1 MGGGDGSCSSF
12 CVTCSW
18 VLRGYELLQKAWA
31 AALLLLIAEM
41 VADLNGELLI
51 QKLNAI
57 PRANLMVLP
66 YFLPAKPGL

>member
-1 MGGGDGSCSSF
+1 MS
-12 CVTCSW
+12 
-18 VLRGYELLQKAWA
+18 YYKKAWV

-57 PRANLMVLP
+57 PRAHLMVLP
-66 YFLPAKPGL
+66 YFLPVKHGS